1 MGGKSHLNMQ
11 SDRPESGGANKDD
24 IREKSGILEREKE
37 EFAAKDAERR
47 RAKPAPND
55 ESGETS
61 SGGEGQSGRSTERDG
76 YGGSGEPETR
86 TFND

>member
-55 ESGETS
+55 ESGETGS
-61 SGGEGQSGRSTERDG
+61 GEGQSGRSTERDG